1 MPLLTQV
8 IENSVKKNE
17 PFLSDKLSFSPK
29 YFLMI
34 NDGIINNDEDP
45 TKNLSAS
52 LAQVIKIVK
61 ISKKES
67 YKNNHEIKKTS

>member
-1 MPLLTQV
+1 
-8 IENSVKKNE
+8 
-17 PFLSDKLSFSPK
+17 
-29 YFLMI
+29 MI